1 MKRLLIILLFLSQGV
16 MGLTSSE
23 VSENINSLM
32 NKINHLNQDLQQKQQ
47 QQKKLD
53 NAINDSNAAISES
66 EKILRQLKSQRDLD
80 RTQLNEIADA
90 LPGIESTTL
99 VIQKNVRKAI
109 AIIYQQT
116 LQLSN
121 DSSLPGND
129 TLNDKRKQK
138 YLLALLK
145 IETTKYQ
152 QLQAKLDQ
160 LSSLNN
166 KLQQEVARLN
176 NQLDATA
183 QKQQQLLLA
192 KHAKMNQIQ
201 ELNAQIVFEQKQL
214 VGLSQKQAEL
224 NRLLIALGRDANET
238 STTTANSTKLAIP
251 DAINNDSNDS
261 FFRRKL
267 AKPLKTKVIVPY
279 GALRHRVRNN
289 GVLYEGNNNAVF
301 SISSG
306 VVMYSSNLP
315 GFGTV
320 IVINHGNNYM
330 SIYGGVLP
338 NVKKGQAVTT
348 GEVIANSGVAANQP
362 MGGVYFELRH
372 LGQPINP
379 GELAN

>member
-1 MKRLLIILLFLSQGV
+1 MKRLLIILLFLSRAVIGV
-16 MGLTSSE
+16 TSSE
-23 VSENINSLM
+23 VSQNINSLM
-32 NKINHLNQDLQQKQQ
+32 SKINHLNQDLQQKQQ

-66 EKILRQLKSQRDLD
+66 EKILRQLKSKRDLD
-80 RTQLNEIADA
+80 RAQLNEIADA
-90 LPGIESTTL
+90 LPEIESTTL

-109 AIIYQQT
+109 AVIYQQT

-121 DSSLPGND
+121 DSYLSGND

-152 QLQAKLDQ
+152 QLQTKLDQ
-160 LSSLNN
+160 LSGLNI
-166 KLQQEVARLN
+166 KLQQEVTRLN
-176 NQLDATA
+176 NQLDTTA

-192 KHAKMNQIQ
+192 KHTKMNQIHQ
-201 ELNAQIVFEQKQL
+201 LNEQIAFEQQQL

-224 NRLLIALGRDANET
+224 NRLLLAIGRDSNEQKV
-238 STTTANSTKLAIP
+238 TKVSSAKVAIP
-251 DAINNDSNDS
+251 DTLNGDTNDP

-279 GALRHRVRNN
+279 GALRHGVRNN
-289 GVLYEGNNNAVF
+289 GVLYEGNNNVVF
-301 SISSG
+301 SISGG
-306 VVMYSSNLP
+306 VVMYASNLP

-330 SIYGGVLP
+330 SIYGGVVP
-338 NVKKGQAVTT
+338 NVKKGQTVTT